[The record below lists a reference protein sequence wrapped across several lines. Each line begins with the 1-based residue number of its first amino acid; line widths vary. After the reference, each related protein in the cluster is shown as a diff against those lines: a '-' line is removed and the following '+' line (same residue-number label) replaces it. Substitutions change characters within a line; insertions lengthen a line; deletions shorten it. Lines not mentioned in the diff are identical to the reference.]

1 MGSLVRILLLCCVTW
16 AAQETGEEDSRPLL
30 ETKYGKLLGKTN
42 VVKGTDRS
50 VHAFLG
56 IPFAKPPVGELRFAP
71 PQPPL
76 PWDSVRDATNH
87 PPMCLQNPAAMESL
101 NEYFNVS
108 FRFPPIS
115 EDCLMLNVFTPADRG
130 QDARLPVMVFI
141 HGGGLTMGGVSIYE
155 GSAMSAYE
163 NVVMV
168 VIQYRLGLP
177 GFLSTGDDEAPGNYG
192 FLDQVAAL
200 QWVQENIENFGGDPK
215 SVTIF
220 GESAG
225 GVSVA
230 AQVLSPLSKGL
241 FHRAIAE
248 SGCALFPSLM
258 TTTSEEINF
267 FLNVVT
273 NITSCDP
280 TAVVECLKEK
290 TEEELLEFVIAMNL
304 FSLPGT
310 VDGVF
315 IPKPVEE
322 ILANK
327 ESNDV
332 PLMIGVTEQEF
343 GWIIP
348 KLMNISG
355 LREGMDRT
363 TIESFLQVF
372 PYLNSTPGVLSMA
385 MDEYI
390 GDTSDLSEIRNR
402 FLDLCGDALFV
413 MPALKTA
420 KYHRDSG
427 FPVYFYEFKHRPS
440 MFEDSKPDFVTADHG
455 DELMFAFGGPFLSD
469 VELLNGD
476 MTDEEETLSKNL
488 MKYWANFARNGDPNG
503 PGLAT
508 WPKYDED
515 EYYLQINLEQKP
527 SKKLKHERFEFWT
540 KTLPEKIQQ
549 LSAGDHTEL

>member
-16 AAQETGEEDSRPLL
+16 AAQGTGEEDSRPLL
-30 ETKYGKLLGKTN
+30 ETKYGKLLGKMN

-101 NEYFNVS
+101 NEYLKGAV
-108 FRFPPIS
+108 RFPPIS

-141 HGGGLTMGGVSIYE
+141 HGGGLTNGGVSIYD
-155 GSAMSAYE
+155 GSALSAYE

-168 VIQYRLGLP
+168 TIQYRLGLL

-230 AQVLSPLSKGL
+230 ALVLSPLSKGL

-258 TTTSEEINF
+258 ATTSEIKF
-267 FLNVVT
+267 FLNAIT

-280 TAVVECLKEK
+280 TAVVECLKGK
-290 TEEELLEFVIAMNL
+290 TEEELLEFVVAMNL
-304 FSLPGT
+304 IALPGA

-315 IPKPVEE
+315 LPKPAEE

-348 KLMNISG
+348 KIMNISG

-363 TIESFLQVF
+363 TVESILQVIPF
-372 PYLNSTPGVLSMA
+372 LNTVPGILSLA

-413 MPALKTA
+413 IPALKTA

-427 FPVYFYEFKHRPS
+427 FPVFFYEFKHRPS
-440 MFEDSKPDFVTADHG
+440 LFEDSKPDFVTADHA
-455 DELMFAFGGPFLSD
+455 DELLFAFGGPFLSD
-469 VELLNGD
+469 MELLSGD
-476 MTDEEETLSKNL
+476 MTDEEETLSKNV

-503 PGLAT
+503 PGLAK

-515 EYYLQINLEQKP
+515 EYYLQINLEQKA
-527 SKKLKHERFEFWT
+527 SNKLKHERFEFWT